1 MTNWEDVAAYAGDM
15 DAVKNDLASAL
26 YRGELALLLGAGVS
40 KPFGL
45 PSWPKLVRDCL
56 ESVSLPHAHVRDDAT
71 FDELTKAAGLFRDK
85 CKTSEYRA
93 TIHRHLYAGHARKL
107 PTPLLSAVG
116 ALLMG
121 SRRGCIREVWTL
133 NYDDVLEWHLRRH
146 GFVSQVVTA
155 TPCLRRDTD
164 VTIYHPHGYIPLEAA
179 EHADSEIVFDD
190 RSYAKRGLGNDQPWR
205 TAVQWALRS
214 KVFITVGLSWNDGL
228 LKGLLLESFEDIKD
242 RPTAFWFFGPGQAVD
257 ETDCHRHNVAPLQF
271 TSFDDYASFLLE
283 ICERAMLRV
292 E

>member
-1 MTNWEDVAAYAGDM
+1 
-15 DAVKNDLASAL
+15 
-26 YRGELALLLGAGVS
+26 
-40 KPFGL
+40 
-45 PSWPKLVRDCL
+45 
-56 ESVSLPHAHVRDDAT
+56 
-71 FDELTKAAGLFRDK
+71 
-85 CKTSEYRA
+85 
-93 TIHRHLYAGHARKL
+93 
-107 PTPLLSAVG
+107 
-116 ALLMG
+116 MG